1 MRSLPPLD
9 MHAHVDAAIA
19 PDELEDLRAVIF
31 AVTCSLEE
39 AEQALRRSDQAT
51 VWGVGCHP
59 GVARAQKAFSAERFA
74 DLSKTTAFVGELG
87 LDGKSRVLMDH
98 QRRTLRSALDVLATK
113 PKIASLHSYGAT
125 EALID
130 ELEAKPIKGAV
141 LHWWLGDA
149 ALTERALRLGC
160 YFSINGSLVRRTEL
174 MTLIPSDRLLTETD
188 HPFGDRRTAGTKA
201 PGIVDGVEQ
210 SLARLQGTSTAQVR
224 LLLWQNLSRLVR
236 DVGCSPL
243 LPREV
248 RAWLAVAT

>member
-19 PDELEDLRAVIF
+19 SSELDDLRAVIF
-31 AVTCSLEE
+31 AVTRSLEE
-39 AEQALRRSDQAT
+39 AEQALRRSDRTT

-59 GVARAQKAFSAERFA
+59 GVARAQKTFSVERFA
-74 DLSKTTAFVGELG
+74 DLLETTAFVGELG
-87 LDGKSRVLMDH
+87 LDGKSRVPMDQ
-98 QRRTLRSALDVLATK
+98 QRRTLRSALEVLAMK
-113 PKIASLHSYGAT
+113 PKIVSLHSYAAT
-125 EALID
+125 DALID
-130 ELEAKPIKGAV
+130 ELEANPIMGAV
-141 LHWWLGDA
+141 LHWWLGDVT
-149 ALTERALRLGC
+149 LTERAVHLGC
-160 YFSINGSLVRRTEL
+160 YFSVNASSARKSEL

-188 HPFGDRRTAGTKA
+188 HPFGDRREGANRA
-201 PGIVDGVEQ
+201 PGIVDGVEK
-210 SLARLQGTSTAQVR
+210 SLARLHGTSTSEAR